1 MSTVIINGT
10 VVTATETFRADV
22 RIDGGKIS
30 AVGLNLAGS
39 GDTIIDAAGKHLLP
53 GGVDVHTHLSMPS
66 SGTVTCDDYASG
78 HLAAVMGGTTTH
90 IDFCIQPKGSSL
102 TDALKTWHAKAE
114 GKALIDYGFHVAIT
128 DLTPEV
134 LREIATLPEQGVT
147 SIKLFMAYKDTLQVD
162 DTTLF
167 RCLEQARDAGILT
180 MVHAEN
186 GDAIEILVQ
195 EAVKQGQTAPI
206 YHALTRPPQLEAEAT
221 GRAVAMAEVLDAPL
235 YVVHITC
242 KMALDRV
249 KDARARGA
257 RVWGE
262 TCTHYLFFTKS
273 DLERGEFE
281 GAKWV
286 CSPPLREPE
295 DQAALWA
302 GLADQSLSVL
312 STDHCPFTFATQKM
326 VGRDNFALI
335 PNGVPGIEER
345 MMMMHGA
352 GVGGGHFDLER
363 FVALTATTPA
373 RLFGL
378 GGVKGSIAVGHD
390 ADIVLWDMAQEHT
403 FTAATNHSAID
414 YTLYEGMKVTG
425 VPVLALIRGEV
436 VTEHGQLK
444 AQHGSGQFLARTR
457 VG

>member
-10 VVTATETFRADV
+10 VVTAAETFRADV
-22 RIDGGKIS
+22 RIDNGKIS
-30 AVGLNLAGS
+30 AVGLNLAVS

-66 SGTVTCDDYASG
+66 SGMVTCDDYASG

-90 IDFCIQPKGSSL
+90 LDFCIQPKGSSL
-102 TDALKTWHAKAE
+102 ADALKTWHAKAE

-134 LREIATLPEQGVT
+134 LREIATLPGQGVT
-147 SIKLFMAYKDTLQVD
+147 SIKLFLAYKDTLQVD
-162 DTTLF
+162 DATLF
-167 RCLEQARDAGILT
+167 RCLEQARNAGMMT

-195 EAVKQGQTAPI
+195 QAVERGQTRPI
-206 YHALTRPPQLEAEAT
+206 HHALTRPPQLEAEAT
-221 GRAVAMAEVLDAPL
+221 GRAVAMAEVLNAPL

-242 KMALDRV
+242 KAALDRV
-249 KDARARGA
+249 RDAHAKGA

-262 TCTHYLFFTKS
+262 TCTHYLFFTKN
-273 DLERGEFE
+273 DLDRPEFE

-302 GLADQSLSVL
+302 GLADHSLSVL
-312 STDHCPFTFATQKM
+312 STDHCPYTFATQKM

-345 MMMMHGA
+345 MMMLHGA
-352 GVGGGHFDLER
+352 GVGGGHFKLER
-363 FVALTATTPA
+363 FVDLTATTPA

-378 GGVKGSIAVGHD
+378 AGVKGSIAVGCD
-390 ADIVLWDMAQEHT
+390 ADIVLWDMAEEHT

-414 YTLYEGMKVTG
+414 YTLYEGMKVIG
-425 VPVLALIRGEV
+425 APVLSMVRGEIV
-436 VTEHGQLK
+436 VDHGQLK
-444 AQHGSGQFLARTR
+444 VQHGSGRFLTR
-457 VG
+457 ATVD